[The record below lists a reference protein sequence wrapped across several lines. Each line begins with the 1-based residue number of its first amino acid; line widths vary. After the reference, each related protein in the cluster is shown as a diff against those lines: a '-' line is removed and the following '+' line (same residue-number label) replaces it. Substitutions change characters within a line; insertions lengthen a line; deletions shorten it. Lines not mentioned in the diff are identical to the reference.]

1 MPERTAAA
9 AAAIPAMSAPQEPLR
24 TPIALWNPPKI
35 QWRAGKIHLMMLET
49 HQKPRWHGALMDFGG
64 FWMFLKC
71 RLCDP
76 DRRSQ
81 RTSRQQRVCVGDS
94 AKPRTSRIG
103 AMAVIRSWL
112 GMGLP
117 NGRNLRTRRTR
128 GWKTRDF
135 GDVFFPV
142 QFFGIGFGFSCY
154 FVGCLITSSFCCL
167 VCVCVADLNLSDFRI
182 PLCKDDGPFF
192 GATRA
197 AGLACCLQRL

>member
-1 MPERTAAA
+1 
-9 AAAIPAMSAPQEPLR
+9 
-24 TPIALWNPPKI
+24 
-35 QWRAGKIHLMMLET
+35 MMLET

-94 AKPRTSRIG
+94 AKTRTSRIG
-103 AMAVIRSWL
+103 VMVVIRSWL

-142 QFFGIGFGFSCY
+142 QFFGIGFGFCCY

-167 VCVCVADLNLSDFRI
+167 VCVCVADLNLSGFRI

-197 AGLACCLQRL
+197 AGAWLAVCKGCRYVTWEHISHYTYKLYIYISNYCIFSWMVGSIDW